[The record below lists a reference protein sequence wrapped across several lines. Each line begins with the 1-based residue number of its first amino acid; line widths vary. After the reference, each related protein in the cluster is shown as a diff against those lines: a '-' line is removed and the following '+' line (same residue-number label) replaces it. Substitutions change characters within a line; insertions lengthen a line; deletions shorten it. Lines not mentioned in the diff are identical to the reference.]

1 MSERGG
7 GLPRSGGAPCPS
19 PQPSKPV
26 AITSNRPVHM
36 NLYATWE
43 VDRSSPS
50 CVPSHPAHR
59 LSIDEETSEQLQ
71 DMGQCKRRDSVGQG
85 TVQEKRK
92 CRTGDSARE
101 ETVQDM
107 GQCKRRERAGQGT
120 VQEKRQCRTGDSA
133 REETV

>member
-50 CVPSHPAHR
+50 CVPRVNDVEIKS
-59 LSIDEETSEQLQ
+59 SVSQ